1 MTLNQVIRRI
11 KGISL
16 AHKQVRGFRQ
26 GLVSDWFAD
35 KTALYPG
42 VCLQDSGGSISL
54 GSHATT
60 LNYRMFFADL
70 VNVSADA
77 KTNLDDVQSDMLSVA
92 MDILAQMN
100 FPSFDDWKIS
110 TDASLQLFDESENDL
125 YAGCYIDISI
135 RIMFSQNVCQVP
147 SNGFSDNPTDTDMLM
162 YDISYNAAAGLTS
175 LTIDALK
182 GKKIMLVVR
191 ENNVLYKASNQPG
204 TTEYTWDGITIGLGT
219 PVGPNGERFLI
230 LYRNY

>member
-1 MTLNQVIRRI
+1 
-11 KGISL
+11 
-16 AHKQVRGFRQ
+16 
-26 GLVSDWFAD
+26 
-35 KTALYPG
+35 
-42 VCLQDSGGSISL
+42 
-54 GSHATT
+54 
-60 LNYRMFFADL
+60 MFFADL

-92 MDILAQMN
+92 MDVLAQMN

-125 YAGCYIDISI
+125 YAGCYIDVSI

-147 SNGFSDNPTDTDMLM
+147 SNGFSDNPIDTDMLM
-162 YDISYNAAAGLTS
+162 YDLSYNAGAGLNS
-175 LTIDALK
+175 LVIDALK

-191 ENNVLYKASNQPG
+191 ENNVLYKASNLPG
-204 TTEYTWDGITIGLGT
+204 TTEYTWDGITLGLGT
-219 PVGPNGERFLI
+219 PIGPNGERFLI